1 MQKFGRT
8 AVIGA
13 IAAVA
18 AFGLTACGDDSSAA
32 PSRECTV
39 DDVKTTGN
47 FGQVP
52 TITIPDDC
60 APPKKLL
67 TKDLSTGTGKAAAAG
82 SKLSMNYLVVTWSN
96 KKKLDSSFDRG
107 EPFGL
112 DLGAG
117 QVIDGWDQGLVGV
130 KQGGRRLM
138 IIPPALA
145 YKDGGRGIA
154 PNETLVFVT
163 DALSVG

>member
-8 AVIGA
+8 VVIGA
-13 IAAVA
+13 CAAVA

-32 PSRECTV
+32 SSRECTV

-52 TITIPDDC
+52 TIAIPDDC

-67 TKDLSTGTGKAAAAG
+67 TKDLSEGTGPAAAKGA
-82 SKLSMNYLVVTWSN
+82 KLSMNYLVVTWSN

-107 EPFGL
+107 EPYGL
-112 DLGAG
+112 DLGAH

-130 KQGGRRLM
+130 KQGGRRMM

-145 YKDGGRGIA
+145 YKDGGRGIE

-163 DALSVG
+163 DALSVS